1 MGINGDNKGV
11 AVSSRDGR
19 LLLEIPASLESVDRA
34 VETARAFFS
43 RGRGRANLFPV
54 LTSLREALINAA
66 VHGCALDGSLWVR
79 CQLGVE
85 DGMAL
90 VEVSDPGPGFDWRGL
105 PPRSPAPEM
114 VSGRGLAI
122 LNHYSRKLHFNDKGN
137 EVVFMVDLEA
147 RS

>member
-1 MGINGDNKGV
+1 MGIKGDIQGV

-43 RGRGRANLFPV
+43 RGGVKVNLFPV
-54 LTSLREALINAA
+54 LTPLREALINAA
-66 VHGCALDGSLWVR
+66 VHGCGLDGSLLVR
-79 CQLGVE
+79 CRLGVE
-85 DGMAL
+85 DGAAL
-90 VEVSDPGPGFDWRGL
+90 IEVSDPGPGFDWRA
-105 PPRSPAPEM
+105 SPQGSPDPEE

-122 LNHYSRKLHFNDKGN
+122 LNLYSRKLHFNDKGN
-137 EVVFMVDLEA
+137 EVVFMVDLDA